1 MVRRA
6 VALGVTTLALCAGG
20 THAATRQAEDTHLT
34 PAQWSAY
41 AGAVTGFVRGMIT
54 FDKAQRRCLLI
65 GGAAARP
72 CRTRADAGLV
82 QSYARFRSG
91 ANPVV
96 ASWPGVCQ
104 TLGAE
109 VVASLTR
116 SYILKRG
123 ITRALNLGENKVFA
137 HLEGDSLLAQGAA
150 LDEFTSIPNQCR
162 G

>member
-20 THAATRQAEDTHLT
+20 THAATRQAEETHLT

-65 GGAAARP
+65 AGAAARP

-82 QSYARFRSG
+82 ELYARFRSG
-91 ANPVV
+91 ASPVV
-96 ASWPGVCQ
+96 AS
-104 TLGAE
+104 
-109 VVASLTR
+109 
-116 SYILKRG
+116 
-123 ITRALNLGENKVFA
+123 
-137 HLEGDSLLAQGAA
+137 
-150 LDEFTSIPNQCR
+150 
-162 G
+162 